1 MSYGWTGNVLRVNL
15 TTKTISTERLDQDV
29 LTKFVGSRGIN
40 SYLAYKHIKPGID
53 PLGPENVLIFGV
65 GPLTGT
71 LAPASGRWT
80 VTTKSPMTGI
90 LGDANSGGH
99 WAAELKYAGFDH
111 LIFEGASDH
120 PVYLYIS
127 DGQAELRDAS
137 HLWGKST
144 WETTDLICDELGD
157 PDTKVACIGP
167 AGENL
172 VKFACIISE
181 RTRAAGRTGVGTV
194 MGSKKLKAI
203 AVRGTLPVKIARPQ
217 EFGQTALKI
226 HNMLR
231 YEWPAYEGMST
242 QGTAGLVA
250 AGLAI
255 GWMPVR
261 YFRSTVFPLDA
272 VSGETLL
279 KKYKVQ
285 SVGCFGCPVHCSHYY
300 VIKEGPYK
308 GTAGEGPE
316 YETIAAVGPKCGVDQ
331 LDAILHMNNLINQYG
346 LDSID
351 TGNSIAI
358 LMDLKERGFI
368 TSEDADGLDLSWGNA
383 ETAVQLIHK
392 IARREGVGDLLA
404 EGSLKTAQRYG
415 EEAAAGVWHI
425 KGLGNISVEMRALKG
440 ANLGYATSTRGLDH
454 LRGMCVPEEVQ
465 LPPEAGEALYGI
477 PEIGDPDTYE
487 RKAEGVVWLEKFTA
501 TAAAAGICLFNT
513 VWICAPLGPQELADL
528 LTTATGEDFDT
539 QRVFQ
544 VGERIYNLERAF
556 IAREGITRKDDY
568 PPEIVFQKAISDGAR
583 KGAKM
588 DRAKYEEMLDDYYQL
603 MGWDQQTG
611 VPLAETLQALDLAEV
626 AEDLQGLGQAQ
637 AA

>member
-1 MSYGWTGNVLRVNL
+1 MSYGWTGNVLKVNL
-15 TTKTISTERLDQDV
+15 TTKTISTEKLDQDV

-40 SYLAYKHIKPGID
+40 SYLAYKYIKPGID
-53 PLGPENVLIFGV
+53 PLGPENRLIFGV

-90 LGDANSGGH
+90 LGDANCGGH
-99 WAAELKYAGFDH
+99 WAAELKFAGFDH
-111 LIFEGASDH
+111 IVFEGVSDR

-137 HLWGKST
+137 HLWGKNT

-157 PDTKVACIGP
+157 LDTKVACIGP

-172 VKFACIISE
+172 VKFACVISE

-203 AVRGTLPVKIARPQ
+203 AVRGTLPVKIAKPQ
-217 EFGQTALKI
+217 EFGETALKI
-226 HNMLR
+226 HHALR
-231 YEWPAYEGMST
+231 YEWPAYHDMST

-261 YFRSTVFPLDA
+261 YFRSTVFPPDA
-272 VSGETLL
+272 VSGETLV

-300 VIKEGPYK
+300 VVKEGPYK

-316 YETIAAVGPKCGVDQ
+316 YENIAAVGPKCGIDQ
-331 LDAILHMNNLINQYG
+331 LDAILHMNNLMNQYG
-346 LDSID
+346 LDTID
-351 TGNSIAI
+351 TGNAIAI
-358 LMDLKERGFI
+358 LMDLNERGFI
-368 TSEDADGLDLSWGNA
+368 THEDADGLDLGWGNA
-383 ETAVQLIHK
+383 DTAVKLIHK
-392 IARREGVGDLLA
+392 IAGRDGIGDLLA
-404 EGSLKTAQRYG
+404 EGSLKTAQKFG

-465 LPPEAGEALYGI
+465 LPPEVGEALYGI

-487 RKAEGVVWLEKFTA
+487 RKAESVVWLEKFTA
-501 TAAAAGICLFNT
+501 TAAASGICLFNT

-528 LTTATGEDFDT
+528 LTTTTGEDFDT
-539 QRVFQ
+539 ERVFQ

-556 IAREGITRKDDY
+556 LVREGITRKDDY
-568 PPEIVFQKAISDGAR
+568 PPQIVFEKAISDGAR

-588 DRAKYEEMLDDYYQL
+588 DKTKYDEMLDEYYHL
-603 MGWDQQTG
+603 MGWEKQTG
-611 VPLAETLQALDLAEV
+611 VPLTETLQALDLADV
-626 AEDLQGLGQAQ
+626 ADDLKALGKTQVV
-637 AA
+637 